1 MKGKTSVVLTK
12 DIENIGKKDEVVV
25 VRDGFLLNYL
35 IPNKA
40 AEVADS
46 AALERVAASAVEKLE
61 EQKSA
66 RIAAEELKTKLE
78 GAGTVTISKKVGEE
92 GKLFGSVS
100 ASDVLEALGALSGET
115 LGALKVMGDYDAD
128 VTGTYDAQI
137 KLHPDVTA
145 SIQVEIT
152 AES

>member
-40 AEVADS
+40 AEIADS

-61 EQKSA
+61 EQKS
-66 RIAAEELKTKLE
+66 
-78 GAGTVTISKKVGEE
+78 
-92 GKLFGSVS
+92 
-100 ASDVLEALGALSGET
+100 
-115 LGALKVMGDYDAD
+115 
-128 VTGTYDAQI
+128 
-137 KLHPDVTA
+137 
-145 SIQVEIT
+145 
-152 AES
+152 